1 MASFK
6 VAFKQGFNLISIPL
20 DMTGASYEDDPRELF
35 PAYLKTS
42 YVPNVGFTGEYM
54 FKRISNGT
62 DSYINQYGEW
72 NFVGQSGSEWTSI
85 TTNQALSV
93 LVNVPLNTNMVKKT
107 FHGDTISSP
116 NTIQY
121 NLVEGWNIVSYPYEI
136 DQDFG
141 EGSYATDATATQISI
156 DFCLN
161 NNLLKG
167 SGHSDAC
174 ITKII
179 AKKGEITNPKFAFG
193 LNYDGSGTDASDWS
207 KPDNLQELKKF
218 FKGTAVYIFSDSDKT
233 GVNLWSNNS
242 QNHNDNYNFLRGTA
256 GISTA
261 QTSGNRGMNTF
272 TNGTTGGYNPENDY
286 ERYKLY
292 AKFAIRQYSV
302 QEHNDLSHFK
312 IKDSSGNNIF
322 VGRKQAD
329 PSQHY
334 TIETGSTEYVM
345 GFFVERLFNLDADK
359 PNWGNRGYINGFGD
373 YYNVSSIDS
382 SIGDFGMEH
391 DNIGALLST
400 YPNNVTGVPQN
411 DTPIR
416 CARIP
421 SSTSTTTLVPNF
433 AYFNN
438 LTWSARVGGLAYISL
453 KMDSYYFGINQFSSS
468 QDADMGT
475 GFIPEDY
482 VIPVIYDPNAS
493 NGQRYRYCKYYPHK
507 DDRRWYGTIE
517 HPDVIYQRDHPEY
530 HDIFY
535 NEDGTFKFDPVL
547 GDPYIEPVYKRFPY
561 KIIHPETWV
570 QHSDFPY
577 GESNVSIP
585 QYQGSISGIFQML

>member
-6 VAFKQGFNLISIPL
+6 VTFKQGFNLISIPL

-161 NNLLKG
+161 NNYLKG

-179 AKKGEITNPKFAFG
+179 SKKGAITNPKFVFG
-193 LNYDGSGTDASDWS
+193 LNYDGAGSDASDWG
-207 KPDNLQELKKF
+207 KPDDLQKLEKF
-218 FKGTAVYIFSDSDKT
+218 LAGSAVILFSDSDKT
-233 GVNLWSNNS
+233 GITLWSNTS
-242 QNHNDNYNFLRGTA
+242 QNNNDNYNFLRGTT
-256 GISTA
+256 GITTA
-261 QTSGNRGMNTF
+261 QTDGNRGMNTF
-272 TNGTTGGYNPENDY
+272 SNGSNGGYNPLYD
-286 ERYKLY
+286 RHKLY
-292 AKFAIRQYSV
+292 VRYSFK
-302 QEHNDLSHFK
+302 HNGIHTTPTNSLSDFK

-322 VGRKQAD
+322 VGRKQDNGKFQVEA
-329 PSQHY
+329 S
-334 TIETGSTEYVM
+334 STEYVM
-345 GFFVERLFNLDADK
+345 GFFVERLFNLDPNK
-359 PNWGNRGYINGFGD
+359 PNWGNRGYINGFG
-373 YYNVSSIDS
+373 NNANFFHINSSIS
-382 SIGDFGMEH
+382 NLGMEH
-391 DNIGALLST
+391 TSIGSLLST
-400 YPNNVTGVPQN
+400 YPTTVTGVPDN
-411 DTPIR
+411 DAPMRYAAAPLSGAPPMT
-416 CARIP
+416 
-421 SSTSTTTLVPNF
+421 F
-433 AYFNN
+433 AYFDGFQFIFGQPY
-438 LTWSARVGGLAYISL
+438 LSI
-453 KMDSYYFGINQFSSS
+453 KMDSYYFGINEISSS
-468 QDADMGT
+468 QEKDMAT
-475 GFIPEDY
+475 GFIPGDY
-482 VIPVIYDPNAS
+482 IIPVIYDPTATD
-493 NGQRYRYCKYYPHK
+493 GQRYRFCKYYPHK

-561 KIIHPETWV
+561 KIIHPETITSSSGKW
-570 QHSDFPY
+570 S
-577 GESNVSIP
+577 
-585 QYQGSISGIFQML
+585 QGTISGIFQML